1 LKYLEVLE
9 KLPDKK
15 GVLSETS
22 CVVQE
27 ADTNKIE
34 DRSKERFVP
43 NRMVVTV
50 NRQIGF
56 TFDDNQ
62 CTCAPN
68 CTMKLEPTLV

>member
-9 KLPDKK
+9 KLQDKK

-22 CVVQE
+22 CVVQG
-27 ADTNKIE
+27 ADTNKIQ

-50 NRQIGF
+50 NSQIGKRLLNF
-56 TFDDNQ
+56 LF
-62 CTCAPN
+62 
-68 CTMKLEPTLV
+68 VI